1 MSVTTLPRGG
11 ATALAC
17 RVIPCLDVAEGR
29 VVKGV
34 QFEALAGFGSPA
46 EAARRYCAPEGC
58 DAALGADEIVF
69 LDIAASHERR
79 GPALSWIEEVAESVF
94 VPLTVGGGVR
104 TLDDARNLL
113 AAGADKV
120 ALNSAAVER
129 PSLLTE
135 LAERYGSQSVV
146 LSVDARRRN
155 SNRAAPAWEV
165 VTQGGRKSTGRDPI
179 DWIAEGV
186 ALGAGEILLTSIDRD
201 GTGDGFD
208 CELIAAAAARVNVPI
223 IASGGA
229 GRVGDFAA
237 ALGAGAAAVLAAGLF
252 HRQEMSVP
260 DVKRYLAQ
268 QGFSVRGV
276 S

>member
-11 ATALAC
+11 ATNLAC

-34 QFEALAGFGSPA
+34 RFEGLESFGSPA

-58 DAALGADEIVF
+58 DAAAGADELVF

-79 GPALSWIEEVAESVF
+79 GPALAWIEEVAESVF

-104 TLDDARNLL
+104 SLADARDLL

-120 ALNSAAVER
+120 AVNSAAVAR
-129 PSLLTE
+129 PELLTE
-135 LAERYGSQSVV
+135 LAERYGSQCVV
-146 LSVDARRRN
+146 LSVDARRR
-155 SNRAAPAWEV
+155 PASAGSGWEV
-165 VTQGGRKSTGRDPI
+165 VVQGGRQGTDRDVLA
-179 DWIAEGV
+179 WIEEGV
-186 ALGAGEILLTSIDRD
+186 ARGAGELLLTSIDRD
-201 GTGDGFD
+201 GTGEGFD
-208 CELIAAAAARVNVPI
+208 CQLLAAAAARVNVPI

-229 GRVGDFAA
+229 GEASDFAA
-237 ALGAGAAAVLAAGLF
+237 ALAAGAAAVLAAGLF
-252 HRQEMSVP
+252 HRQELAVP
-260 DVKRYLAQ
+260 DLKRYLAA